1 MEYASYA
8 FKLGDNYGEQ
18 TEVCVKA
25 TNYAEAEKLAKELV
39 KGSKVKLG
47 ELRRVVDCR
56 LMVTEQ
62 NIVERKLVID
72 EHNIKHSGDIT
83 EYKVKG
89 EKKTK

>member
-72 EHNIKHSGDIT
+72 ERQLKVQHSGEIT

-89 EKKTK
+89 KKK